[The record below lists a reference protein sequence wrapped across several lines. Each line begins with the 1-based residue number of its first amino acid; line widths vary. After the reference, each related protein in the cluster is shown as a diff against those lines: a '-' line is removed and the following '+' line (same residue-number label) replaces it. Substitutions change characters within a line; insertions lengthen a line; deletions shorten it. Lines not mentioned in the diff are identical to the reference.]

1 MSCSSDK
8 KADKKTIQNLP
19 DEKSWVIFNI
29 QMSALYKVKYDEKN
43 YELLVD
49 TLNSKDYTS
58 INIINRA
65 QLIDDVSSFLM
76 NFRFL
81 NWFLNKIKA
90 MDLAWTGQ
98 QDYGIAFDMINYLH
112 QESEYIPWKSALD
125 NLRLVNRLLIRSP
138 VYGIFRAY
146 IRHILKPIY
155 SKLGGITKIA
165 DPDDFTAVK
174 HQSMI
179 GGW

>member
-81 NWFLNKIKA
+81 N
-90 MDLAWTGQ
+90 
-98 QDYGIAFDMINYLH
+98 
-112 QESEYIPWKSALD
+112 
-125 NLRLVNRLLIRSP
+125 
-138 VYGIFRAY
+138 
-146 IRHILKPIY
+146 
-155 SKLGGITKIA
+155 
-165 DPDDFTAVK
+165 
-174 HQSMI
+174 
-179 GGW
+179 